1 MSYPSF
7 LLACYRGANIS
18 DVIAFEDLRS
28 PAAWRATLAEFIA
41 TLLFVFIGAGVV
53 VSTGTLT
60 GEMTSRQLLVIAI
73 AHGLAIAILVSA
85 TARWSGGHINP
96 AVTISAVVT
105 RKIGVIKGV
114 MYAAAQLTGASIGAL
129 LLAAVIPDASEGTLG
144 AHALGP
150 GISASAGLVVEIVL
164 TFILVFVIFA
174 TAMDPK
180 GPKHLAPI
188 AIGLAV
194 MVDILVG
201 GPLTGGSMNPA
212 RSFGPALVS
221 GEWADHWVF
230 WVGPILGGFAAVAI
244 YQVVYLRRS
253 GKEA

>member
-1 MSYPSF
+1 M
-7 LLACYRGANIS
+7 S

-41 TLLFVFIGAGVV
+41 TLLFVFIGVGTV
-53 VSTGTLT
+53 VSTGIINDD
-60 GEMTSRQLLVIAI
+60 MTSGRLLVIAM
-73 AHGLAIAILVSA
+73 AHGLAIATLVSA
-85 TARWSGGHINP
+85 TARWSGGHINT
-96 AVTISAVVT
+96 AVTIAAVAT
-105 RKIGVIKGV
+105 RKMGVTKGV
-114 MYAAAQLTGASIGAL
+114 MYAAAQITGASIAAL

-164 TFILVFVIFA
+164 TFVLVFVIFA

-180 GPKHLAPI
+180 GPAHLAPI
-188 AIGLAV
+188 AIGIAV

-201 GPLTGGSMNPA
+201 GPLTGASMNPA

-230 WVGPILGGFAAVAI
+230 WVGPILGGIAAAAI
-244 YQVVYLRRS
+244 YQVVYLRR
-253 GKEA
+253 GEEEA

>member
-1 MSYPSF
+1 M
-7 LLACYRGANIS
+7 S
-18 DVIAFEDLRS
+18 DVIAFEDMRS

-41 TLLFVFIGAGVV
+41 TLLFVFIGAGAV
-53 VSTGTLT
+53 VSTGIID
-60 GEMTSRQLLVIAI
+60 GEMTSGRL
-73 AHGLAIAILVSA
+73 LAIAMAHGMAIAIMVSA

-96 AVTISAVVT
+96 AVTIAAVAT
-105 RKIGVIKGV
+105 RKIGVTKGV
-114 MYAAAQLTGASIGAL
+114 MYTAAQLIGATIAAL
-129 LLAAVIPDASEGTLG
+129 LLTAVIPDASEGGLG
-144 AHALGP
+144 AHALGS
-150 GISASAGLVVEIVL
+150 GISTGAGLMVEMVL

-180 GPKHLAPI
+180 GPSHLAPI

-194 MVDILVG
+194 MVDVLVG

-230 WVGPILGGFAAVAI
+230 WVGPILGGLAAAAI
-244 YQVVYLRRS
+244 YQVVYLRQS
-253 GKEA
+253 EEEA